1 MNHEDGPFIHPFEC
15 TKGKYIYD
23 VNTDAILRV
32 SDACY
37 ERICQNDFTGNEI
50 YRLQEQGYLKHN
62 RVQIS
67 ENPAI
72 EMLDE
77 YYRSELHSLTLQ
89 VTQQCNLRCEYCI
102 YSGKYENREHRNCKM
117 TFESAKAGID
127 YIFSHSEHRNRLM
140 FGFYGGEPLLNFR
153 LIEKAVE
160 YIQTRNTENK
170 LIEYYMTTN
179 GTLLTSR
186 VMEFLVKHDFHLTV
200 SFDGPQC
207 VHDKRRRYIN
217 NVGTYNDVINI
228 LRKFKKE
235 YLRYYEQNIDVN
247 TVIVPDEE
255 AVKIFDYYRVEPLF
269 EDIWAVN
276 GTLVNDIGLKDE
288 KICKSE
294 VFIRTYNYE
303 YFLVM
308 MSKLGRINRKFISP
322 FLEDRFLYVKELRS
336 GKQSARSTELPKR
349 WHHGG
354 PCIPGEKALFLSAD
368 GYYYPCERVNET
380 SSLAR
385 IGSISTGID
394 IGKVKDV
401 INIEKYTAK
410 ECRNCWAYRYCTV
423 CVRNICIDNH
433 NIKDAIIE
441 SCSGIKL
448 LVEEAFKDYSM
459 MRSLGYDF
467 EVGKV
472 SASRKRI

>member
-1 MNHEDGPFIHPFEC
+1 M
-15 TKGKYIYD
+15 
-23 VNTDAILRV
+23 
-32 SDACY
+32 
-37 ERICQNDFTGNEI
+37 
-50 YRLQEQGYLKHN
+50 
-62 RVQIS
+62 
-67 ENPAI
+67 
-72 EMLDE
+72 
-77 YYRSELHSLTLQ
+77 
-89 VTQQCNLRCEYCI
+89 
-102 YSGKYENREHRNCKM
+102 
-117 TFESAKAGID
+117 
-127 YIFSHSEHRNRLM
+127 
-140 FGFYGGEPLLNFR
+140 
-153 LIEKAVE
+153 
-160 YIQTRNTENK
+160 
-170 LIEYYMTTN
+170 
-179 GTLLTSR
+179 
-186 VMEFLVKHDFHLTV
+186 
-200 SFDGPQC
+200 
-207 VHDKRRRYIN
+207 
-217 NVGTYNDVINI
+217 
-228 LRKFKKE
+228 
-235 YLRYYEQNIDVN
+235 RYYEQNIDVN

-401 INIEKYTAK
+401 INIEKYTAE

-448 LVEEAFKDYSM
+448 LVEEAFKDYREYSTM
-459 MRSLGYDF
+459 NGKYTLYEIDTPIILVIGISKELNDFSQLQAMKQKLEEEGYASLIMSDYSDKFDDDEIVDMSLLTSAETIIEKAINMNHYAKHLEITKKVDTFVVGASTGVSSFGKNIVEDFGISAYVISKALPPDCIVLNSFYSEYGETTIAGISAEIESFLGENIDVLNILPKTIDFARSESEGRIISVNMNIEKTKK
-467 EVGKV
+467 EVQSWDAQNFCFSEKSDDV
-472 SASRKRI
+472 DEVVEKCCEILKAYSEIELI